1 MRYAVGGRSAVPPPT
16 AYCLPPTETTM
27 LILEAIIDGI
37 RDIKD
42 HMGRTLL
49 QLFGII
55 LGAGSIV
62 ATFSLSVAG
71 KEASMKFYKVSGGIE
86 RIWVGNR
93 GNANVTQDAKALAS
107 KGLTYADAMALRA
120 EAKEIDLVS
129 PVSQG
134 RMTMRYGNIEKERN
148 VMGVTPAYSPIS
160 FFKVE
165 RGRFITDTDLQT
177 AARVV
182 VLGTTRAREFFG
194 SDNPIGKTLNIN
206 GAGYLVIGV
215 MEEKYFSFDQKRNV
229 LRWMNRQMYMPITT
243 MMTRQGE
250 PLETGR
256 ISFLHARMK
265 TVKRHKEAV
274 SEIERILKR
283 QHGGVNDF
291 EVFSRVANLAR
302 NESENKMYDM
312 TFMICGVISLLVGGI
327 VIMNIQL
334 ASFNERVREIGTRKA
349 VGATPAQIFFQMLTE
364 AVVVS
369 IFGGFLGIFA
379 GKLFTQGIGLLLKMP
394 TAITPSTVMN
404 ALVFAAGTGLV
415 FGMYPAIR
423 ASRLNPIEA
432 LRTE

>member
-1 MRYAVGGRSAVPPPT
+1 
-16 AYCLPPTETTM
+16 M

-42 HMGRTLL
+42 HFGRTLL
-49 QLFGII
+49 QLFGVI
-55 LGAGSIV
+55 LGTGSII

-71 KEASMKFYKVSGGIE
+71 KEASMKFYRVSGGVE
-86 RIWVGNR
+86 RIFIGNKET
-93 GNANVTQDAKALAS
+93 GKVTLDAKALAS
-107 KGLTYADAMALRA
+107 KGLTYEDALALRA

-129 PVSQG
+129 PVAQSS
-134 RMTMRYGNIEKERN
+134 MVVKYGGVEKRRD

-160 FFKVE
+160 FFHVE
-165 RGRFITDTDLQT
+165 QGRFITDMDLQS

-182 VLGTTRAREFFG
+182 VLGTARAEEFFG
-194 SDNPIGKTLNIN
+194 SENPVGKTVTID
-206 GAGYLVIGV
+206 GAGYQVVGV
-215 MEEKYFSFDQKRNV
+215 MEEKYFSFDQRRNA

-243 MMTRQGE
+243 MTTRRGE
-250 PLETGR
+250 PLGNGR
-256 ISFLHARMK
+256 MSFMHARMK
-265 TVKRHKEAV
+265 EVKRHKEAV
-274 SEIERILKR
+274 AEIERILFR
-283 QHGGVNDF
+283 RHGVKDF
-291 EVFSRVANLAR
+291 DVFSRVANLAR
-302 NESENKMYDM
+302 NESEGKMYDV

-364 AVVVS
+364 SVLVS
-369 IFGGFLGIFA
+369 VFGGLLGIFA
-379 GKLFTQGIGLLLKMP
+379 GKFFTAGISALTRNP
-394 TAITPSTVMN
+394 AIITPGTIVN
-404 ALVFAAGTGLV
+404 ALIFAAGTGLF

>member
-1 MRYAVGGRSAVPPPT
+1 
-16 AYCLPPTETTM
+16 M
-27 LILEAIIDGI
+27 LILEAIIDGV

-49 QLFGII
+49 QLLGII

-71 KEASMKFYKVSGGIE
+71 KEASMKFYRVSGGIE
-86 RIWVGNR
+86 RIWIGNKTT
-93 GNANVTQDAKALAS
+93 GKVTLDAKALAS
-107 KGLTYADAMALRA
+107 DGLTYADAMALRA
-120 EAKEIDLVS
+120 EGKEIDLVS
-129 PVSQG
+129 PVSQDN
-134 RMTMRYGNIEKERN
+134 MTVRYGSIEKTRD

-160 FFKVE
+160 FFHVE

-182 VLGTTRAREFFG
+182 VLGTTRAAEFFG
-194 SDNPIGKTLNIN
+194 SDNPIGKTLTIN
-206 GAGYLVIGV
+206 GAGYLVVGV
-215 MEEKYFSFDQKRNV
+215 MEEKYFSFDQRRNV

-243 MMTRQGE
+243 MMTRKGE

-256 ISFLHARMK
+256 ISFMHARMK
-265 TVKRHKEAV
+265 DVKRHKEAV
-274 SEIERILKR
+274 QEIERILFR
-283 QHGGVNDF
+283 QHGVKDF
-291 EVFSRVANLAR
+291 QVFSRVANLAR

-364 AVVVS
+364 SVLVS
-369 IFGGFLGIFA
+369 VFGGLLGIVA
-379 GKLFTQGIGLLLKMP
+379 GKFFTQGIAALTKNP
-394 TAITPSTVMN
+394 AAITPSTAMT
-404 ALVFAAGTGLV
+404 ALIFAAGTGLV

-432 LRTE
+432 LRAE

>member
-1 MRYAVGGRSAVPPPT
+1 
-16 AYCLPPTETTM
+16 M

-42 HMGRTLL
+42 HFGRTLL
-49 QLFGII
+49 QLVGII

-71 KEASMKFYKVSGGIE
+71 KEASMKFYRVSGGIE
-86 RIWVGNR
+86 RIWIGNKDT
-93 GNANVTQDAKALAS
+93 GKITLDAKALAS
-107 KGLTYADAMALRA
+107 KGLTYADAMAIRE

-129 PVSQG
+129 PVSQEN
-134 RMTMRYGNIEKERN
+134 MIVRYGTIEKTRD

-160 FFKVE
+160 FFNVE
-165 RGRFITDTDLQT
+165 HGRFITDTDLSG

-182 VLGTTRAREFFG
+182 VLGTTRATEFFG
-194 SDNPIGKTLNIN
+194 SDNPVGKTISIN
-206 GAGYLVIGV
+206 GSGYLVVGV

-229 LRWMNRQMYMPITT
+229 LRWMNRQMYIPITT
-243 MMTRQGE
+243 MMTRKGE
-250 PLETGR
+250 PLEQGR
-256 ISFLHARMK
+256 ISFMHARMK
-265 TVKRHKEAV
+265 DVKKHLDAV
-274 SEIERILKR
+274 GELERILNR
-283 QHGGVNDF
+283 RHGVKDF
-291 EVFSRVANLAR
+291 QVFSRVANLKR
-302 NESENKMYDM
+302 NESEGKMYDV
-312 TFMICGVISLLVGGI
+312 TFMVCGIISLLVGGI

-364 AVVVS
+364 SVLVS
-369 IFGGFLGIFA
+369 VLGGFLGIFA
-379 GKLFTQGIGLLLKMP
+379 GKFFTQGISMLTRNP
-394 TAITPSTVMN
+394 AIITPGTIIN

-432 LRTE
+432 LRTD

>member
-1 MRYAVGGRSAVPPPT
+1 
-16 AYCLPPTETTM
+16 M
-27 LILEAIIDGI
+27 LILESIIDGI

-42 HMGRTLL
+42 HFGRTLL
-49 QLFGII
+49 QLFGVI

-71 KEASMKFYKVSGGIE
+71 KEASMKFYKMSGGIE
-86 RIWVGNR
+86 RIWIGNR
-93 GNANVTQDAKALAS
+93 TSNNVTQDAKALAS
-107 KGLTYADAMALRA
+107 KGLTYADALALR
-120 EAKEIDLVS
+120 EQGKEIDVVS
-129 PVSQG
+129 PVSQD
-134 RMTMRYGNIEKERN
+134 RMTVRYGAIEKERD
-148 VMGVTPAYSPIS
+148 VMGVTPYYSPIS
-160 FFKVE
+160 FFNVE
-165 RGRFITDTDLQT
+165 HGRFITDTDLDT

-194 SDNPIGKTLNIN
+194 TDNPVGKTITVN
-206 GAGYLVIGV
+206 GAGYLVVGV
-215 MEEKYFSFDQKRNV
+215 MEEKYFSFDQRRNV

-243 MMTRQGE
+243 MMTRKGE

-256 ISFLHARMK
+256 ISFMHARMK
-265 TVKRHKEAV
+265 DVKRHKEAV
-274 SEIERILKR
+274 AEIESILRR
-283 QHGGVNDF
+283 QHGTNDF

-302 NESENKMYDM
+302 NESEGKMYDM

-364 AVVVS
+364 AVLVS
-369 IFGGFLGIFA
+369 VLGGFLGIFA

-394 TAITPSTVMN
+394 TVITPGTIIN